1 MTQAL
6 GLEHKLNFIFIKK
19 IARVKARVKPWSWNV
34 TFRTKQRQNN
44 PIIRELCAGST
55 ACVMAWQGRD
65 VLVVCLVGPQV
76 SQHNRQVLEHNNIL
90 QTN

>member
-19 IARVKARVKPWSWNV
+19 IARVKLWSWNV
-34 TFRTKQRQNN
+34 TFHTKQRQNN
-44 PIIRELCAGST
+44 PIIRELCAGSS

-90 QTN
+90 QTD

>member
-44 PIIRELCAGST
+44 PIIRELCAGSS

-65 VLVVCLVGPQV
+65 VLVCLVGPQV

>member
-44 PIIRELCAGST
+44 PIIRELCAGSS

>member
-44 PIIRELCAGST
+44 PIIRELCAGSS

-90 QTN
+90 QTD